1 MCRILFAAKHSWTA
15 LRMSRLVF
23 VGSYLQVTW
32 WALGQWKER
41 IIRLN
46 GLIFIELHTLLPDR
60 YRTRDASQVNCSRP
74 YAPLRYSLWLACVA
88 GAKRGGGG
96 EREKRANGKRERS
109 PSLPS
114 LPNPPSPFSPSFQSP
129 ATFDACYPGYTLAYS
144 AFGSLYQ
151 LLFVR
156 SDTPT
161 PFSFPTI
168 SSDPALWKS

>member
-1 MCRILFAAKHSWTA
+1 MFSENCFRSLGFRLRAYAAMKTYCKPY
-15 LRMSRLVF
+15 
-23 VGSYLQVTW
+23 G
-32 WALGQWKER
+32 
-41 IIRLN
+41 
-46 GLIFIELHTLLPDR
+46 
-60 YRTRDASQVNCSRP
+60 P

-96 EREKRANGKRERS
+96 EREKSAIGKRERS
-109 PSLPS
+109 ASLPS

-151 LLFVR
+151 LLFIR

-161 PFSFPTI
+161 PLSFPTI

>member
-1 MCRILFAAKHSWTA
+1 MFSENCFRSLGFRLRAYAAMKTYCKPY
-15 LRMSRLVF
+15 
-23 VGSYLQVTW
+23 G
-32 WALGQWKER
+32 
-41 IIRLN
+41 
-46 GLIFIELHTLLPDR
+46 
-60 YRTRDASQVNCSRP
+60 P

-96 EREKRANGKRERS
+96 EREKSANGKRERS

-129 ATFDACYPGYTLAYS
+129 ATFDACYSGYTLAYS

-151 LLFVR
+151 LLLFVR